1 MIFTFEQRDTFHL
14 PMISSPAPLFLVNIL
29 FLLPNI
35 TQAIEK
41 IRDGRC
47 RYIETTNS
55 YIPLSS
61 FEFFRCIDISKFR
74 EQRISRNLQMAV
86 IIIKI
91 PSITDEYRTFALCWI
106 LFSFIID
113 LLSRCKRD
121 GINEKLKEIDSFVAY
136 SFSLRLRE
144 IMITR

>member
-1 MIFTFEQRDTFHL
+1 MKNKFLNIFSRFLLFFFIIYLQRKMIFTFEQRDTFHL

-61 FEFFRCIDISKFR
+61 FEFFSMYRYFQVSWIENFSKLTDGCDYHKDTFYHWWVSYLR
-74 EQRISRNLQMAV
+74 SLLD
-86 IIIKI
+86 
-91 PSITDEYRTFALCWI
+91 SILVYYR
-106 LFSFIID
+106 FIV
-113 LLSRCKRD
+113 
-121 GINEKLKEIDSFVAY
+121 EI
-136 SFSLRLRE
+136 
-144 IMITR
+144 

>member
-1 MIFTFEQRDTFHL
+1 MKFLVVQYFSPFFYIIYLQRKIIFIFEQRDTFHL
-14 PMISSPAPLFLVNIL
+14 PMISLVPLFFVNIL

-61 FEFFRCIDISKFR
+61 FGFFDASIS
-74 EQRISRNLQMAV
+74 A
-86 IIIKI
+86 
-91 PSITDEYRTFALCWI
+91 
-106 LFSFIID
+106 
-113 LLSRCKRD
+113 
-121 GINEKLKEIDSFVAY
+121 SFVNGD
-136 SFSLRLRE
+136 FSKLMPYRWL
-144 IMITR
+144 